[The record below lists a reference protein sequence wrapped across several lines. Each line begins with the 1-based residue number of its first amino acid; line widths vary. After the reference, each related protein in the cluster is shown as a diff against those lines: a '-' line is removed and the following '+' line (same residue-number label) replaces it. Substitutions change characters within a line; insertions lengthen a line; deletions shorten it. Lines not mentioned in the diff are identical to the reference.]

1 MELINSGL
9 TVSLFAVFAVCSWVG
24 GAYSVYMGFQTLPS
38 EAGDMPFFSDDPQ
51 RITEEGRK
59 WRRRIYMSVAGFLWS
74 LLLLSAVKGF

>member
-9 TVSLFAVFAVCSWVG
+9 VVSLFAVAAVCSWVG
-24 GAYSVYMGFQTLPS
+24 GAYSVYMGFQSLPAES
-38 EAGDMPFFSDDPQ
+38 GDLPFFSDDPQ

>member
-9 TVSLFAVFAVCSWVG
+9 ITSLFGVVAVCSWVG
-24 GAYSVYMGFQTLPS
+24 GAYSVYMGFQTLPN
-38 EAGDMPFFSDDPQ
+38 EAGDLPFFSDDPR

-74 LLLLSAVKGF
+74 LLLISAVKGL

>member
-9 TVSLFAVFAVCSWVG
+9 VVSLFAVFAVCSWVG
-24 GAYSVYMGFQTLPS
+24 GAYSVYMGFQSLPADS
-38 EAGDMPFFSDDPQ
+38 GDLPFFSDDPQ